1 MFRSWSKKNK
11 IKAVFKLQF
20 QATQVPKMK
29 KPALMIA
36 LVPDGAGKPTV
47 KLEKVAIQGGSCLW
61 DKPIFETV
69 KFVRDTKSGK
79 LHEKIYH
86 FIVSTGSSKSG
97 FLGEAS
103 VDFADFAAETEP
115 LTISLPLKFANSGAI
130 LHVTIQN
137 IEGYTDQSFRNGVDG
152 GGGSLKHQQSNCSTD
167 DSSYNAEDSSRLLLL
182 PPPIR
187 TTSMP
192 SNGRVEVPASE
203 THRHRRSNTE
213 VSTGSASDGNLGD
226 WTNSLED
233 NLPRE
238 RLLIGPP
245 DSTTEN
251 LKTEIASLK
260 RQVEVSEQEHQ
271 SLQKQLEKESIRGQ
285 NMARQIIL
293 LREERNM
300 LKTKYEQLNSQQNL
314 DNENK
319 ASKSL
324 PSEIEDT
331 RLQLEALKEELIHE
345 KSFSA
350 SLRSQLQ
357 KTQDSNSELLSA
369 VRELE
374 AVLELKNKEILD
386 QIDKHSDWTEIDLL
400 RQKIADQNRE
410 IDTYS
415 QQLDELNEHIEVL
428 TSDYEL
434 LKRENLDICLRLKKV
449 EAQHKMLQNKHSASL
464 TAIEQLESQV
474 EILEEK
480 IKNREEEFS
489 ESLVYINELEN
500 QVNNL
505 ERELQTQADK
515 FEEDLHSL
523 KCAKIEQEEQAMKA
537 EEALR
542 MMTRN
547 NALISERFQ
556 DEFRR
561 LSVEMASK
569 VEENEKM
576 IVKANAEADEL
587 QKQNKLMEET
597 LQKCNQELRLITNQN
612 DLKLQELLNQINS
625 KEKTV
630 EMLTQELEGKS
641 KQLENVQSQKDE
653 KDHALSKQIQVLRIE
668 IKKLMVEKHAFS
680 KAKPTEQMT
689 EVVLQGNQ
697 DVDKILG
704 TLMTEVEIL
713 KNHHNELTNILQ
725 KEHAE
730 KENMCKTISQLEG
743 ELKKKE
749 AELSIMEKKQRNNK
763 RQPAAANMNM
773 TPRDSERCGAS
784 PSNEE
789 QLKTSNSEWHKG
801 MDAGNTADGLEE
813 KGIGNLAEKKVCQ
826 ALHRSDAK
834 TCLANEVILFN
845 HDHSGRCHT
854 NELLNEVALLKERN
868 KYMENELKELEERY
882 SDISLK
888 FAEVEGERQ
897 QLVMALRSIKNG
909 KNLNS

>member
-1 MFRSWSKKNK
+1 
-11 IKAVFKLQF
+11 
-20 QATQVPKMK
+20 MK
-29 KPALMIA
+29 KPGLMIA

-47 KLEKVAIQGGSCLW
+47 KLQKVAIQGGSCLW

-79 LHEKIYH
+79 LNEKIYH
-86 FIVSTGSSKSG
+86 FVVSTGSSKSG

-115 LTISLPLKFANSGAI
+115 LTVSLPLKFANSGAI

-137 IEGYTDQSFRNGVDG
+137 VEGYTDQSFRNGVDSE
-152 GGGSLKHQQSNCSTD
+152 GGSLKHQQSNRSTD

-182 PPPIR
+182 PAPPMR
-187 TTSMP
+187 TNSMP
-192 SNGRVEVPASE
+192 TNGSVEVPVSE

-213 VSTGSASDGNLGD
+213 VSTGSASDRNLGD

-233 NLPRE
+233 NPPRE
-238 RLLIGPP
+238 RLQGLP

-251 LKTEIASLK
+251 LKAEIASLR

-271 SLQKQLEKESIRGQ
+271 SLQKLLEKESIRGQ

-300 LKTKYEQLNSQQNL
+300 LKTKYEQLNSQPNL
-314 DNENK
+314 DIETK
-319 ASKSL
+319 TSKSL
-324 PSEIEDT
+324 QSEIEDT
-331 RLQLEALKEELIHE
+331 RLQLEALKEELAHE
-345 KSFSA
+345 KAFS
-350 SLRSQLQ
+350 
-357 KTQDSNSELLSA
+357 
-369 VRELE
+369 
-374 AVLELKNKEILD
+374 
-386 QIDKHSDWTEIDLL
+386 
-400 RQKIADQNRE
+400 KIADQNRE

-415 QQLDELNEHIEVL
+415 KQHDELNKHIEEL
-428 TSDYEL
+428 TSDYKL
-434 LKRENLDICLRLKKV
+434 LKRENLDICLRLKQV
-449 EAQHKMLQNKHSASL
+449 EAQHKMLQKKYSASL

-474 EILEEK
+474 EILEEN
-480 IKNREEEFS
+480 IKNQEDEFS
-489 ESLVYINELEN
+489 ESLVYVNELEN

-505 ERELQTQADK
+505 ERELKTQADK

-542 MMTRN
+542 TTIRN

-556 DEFRR
+556 DELRR
-561 LSVEMASK
+561 LSVEMTSK
-569 VEENEKM
+569 VEEYERM
-576 IVKANAEADEL
+576 IIKANTEADEL
-587 QKQNKLMEET
+587 QKQNKIMEET
-597 LQKCNQELRLITNQN
+597 LQNCNQELRLITNQN
-612 DLKLQELLNQINS
+612 DLKLQELLNQINL
-625 KEKTV
+625 KEKAV
-630 EMLTQELEGKS
+630 EVLTQELEVKS
-641 KQLENVQSQKDE
+641 KQLENARRQKDE
-653 KDHALSKQIQVLRIE
+653 KDQALSKQIQVLRIE

-689 EVVLQGNQ
+689 EVVFQGHQ

-713 KNHHNELTNILQ
+713 KNHHSELTNILQ

-730 KENMCKTISQLEG
+730 KEKMSKTISQLEG
-743 ELKKKE
+743 EVKKKA
-749 AELSIMEKKQRNNK
+749 AELSMEKKQTNNK
-763 RQPAAANMNM
+763 RQPATTHMNL
-773 TPRDSERCGAS
+773 TSRDTEYYGAS

-789 QLKTSNSEWHKG
+789 QLKSNSEWHKKG
-801 MDAGNTADGLEE
+801 MDAGNTAVGLEE
-813 KGIGNLAEKKVCQ
+813 KGIGNSAENKVCQ
-826 ALHRSDAK
+826 DRSDVK
-834 TCLANEVILFN
+834 TCLANEVTLFN
-845 HDHSGRCHT
+845 HDLSGRCHT
-854 NELLNEVALLKERN
+854 NDLLNEVELLKERN
-868 KYMENELKELEERY
+868 RYMESELKELEERY